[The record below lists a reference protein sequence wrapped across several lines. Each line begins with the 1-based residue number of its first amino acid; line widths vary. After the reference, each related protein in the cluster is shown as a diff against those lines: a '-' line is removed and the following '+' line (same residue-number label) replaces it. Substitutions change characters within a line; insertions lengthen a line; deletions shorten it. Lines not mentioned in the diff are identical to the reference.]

1 MTPLYGWG
9 PEMRMNR
16 IILWAERSSAIE
28 SISLIARSTDA
39 KARYKPPHAPGA
51 AYSPG
56 GRRIKDW
63 EHRR

>member
-1 MTPLYGWG
+1 MNPLRIWG
-9 PEMRMNR
+9 RALRPR
-16 IILWAERSSAIE
+16 IIICAERTSALE

-51 AYSPG
+51 ACMPG